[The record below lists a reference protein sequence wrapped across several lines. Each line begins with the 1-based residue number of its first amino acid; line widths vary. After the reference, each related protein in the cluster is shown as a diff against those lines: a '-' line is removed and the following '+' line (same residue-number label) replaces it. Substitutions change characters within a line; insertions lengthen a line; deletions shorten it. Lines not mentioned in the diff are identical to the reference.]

1 MSKEEASKNA
11 PEASAKKP
19 SKKNRPYPR
28 ISIENC
34 LIIGRKIREFNGGNP
49 WDPKEVGKAIGIST
63 TRNEFVYY
71 AASSRDFGIT
81 SGTRHS
87 KTIILEPLGRQIIY
101 ADSPE
106 IEKAKKTEAFLRIP
120 LFKKV
125 LEHYKGSSL
134 PEMTYLSN
142 TLESK
147 FNLDPEFHEEFVNVF
162 KQNCA
167 ELEINSLVVTDGNN
181 EDNFNEF
188 SKEVEQIKLTS
199 KTGSNKHDGQK
210 RIFVAIPF
218 SEKNPERPIGFFKE
232 VLASLITPA
241 IENAGFEAYTANIKG
256 SDIIHSTIINE
267 LLDADL
273 VVADLTDHNPNVLFE
288 LGMRMA
294 LDKPVVVIK
303 ARGTGVIF
311 DVDNMMR
318 YFEYNPVLWKTTIE
332 SDIPELT
339 AHIKAAWE
347 GKDSGQTY
355 MKILRKQ
362 KH

>member
-1 MSKEEASKNA
+1 MAGGSCIPISRTVAAINPNKMSKEEVTKKTSKAYNQ
-11 PEASAKKP
+11 KI
-19 SKKNRPYPR
+19 SKKTRPYPR
-28 ISIENC
+28 ISLENC
-34 LIIGRKIREFNGGNP
+34 LIIGRKIRELNGGNP

-87 KTIILEPLGRQIIY
+87 ETINLEPLGRQIIY

-106 IEKAKKTEAFLRIP
+106 IEKAKKVEAFLRIP

-125 LEHYKGSSL
+125 LDHYKGSLL

-147 FNLDPEFHEEFVNVF
+147 FHLDPEFHQEFAEVF

-167 ELEINSLVVTDGNN
+167 ELGINSLENTN
-181 EDNFNEF
+181 EQSEATLFENSE
-188 SKEVEQIKLTS
+188 EVEQIKLTS
-199 KTGSNKHDGQK
+199 NLGSKKLNHNAQK

-218 SEKNPERPIGFFKE
+218 SEKNPERPTGFFKE

-241 IENAGFEAYTANIKG
+241 IEKAGFEAYTANIKG

-273 VVADLTDHNPNVLFE
+273 VIADLTDHN
-288 LGMRMA
+288 
-294 LDKPVVVIK
+294 
-303 ARGTGVIF
+303 
-311 DVDNMMR
+311 
-318 YFEYNPVLWKTTIE
+318 
-332 SDIPELT
+332 
-339 AHIKAAWE
+339 
-347 GKDSGQTY
+347 QTFC
-355 MKILRKQ
+355 LN
-362 KH
+362 

>member
-1 MSKEEASKNA
+1 MAKEEKSKKAKAS
-11 PEASAKKP
+11 

-28 ISIENC
+28 ISLESC
-34 LIIGRKIREFNGGNP
+34 LIIGRKIRELNGGNP
-49 WDPKEVGKAIGIST
+49 WNPKEVGKAIGIAT
-63 TRNEFVYY
+63 TRNDFVYY

-87 KTIILEPLGRQIIY
+87 ETINIEPLGRQIIY

-106 IEKAKKTEAFLRIP
+106 IEKAKKIEAFLRIP
-120 LFKKV
+120 LFKRV
-125 LEHYKGSSL
+125 LEHYKGSTL

-147 FNLDPEFHEEFVNVF
+147 FQLDPEFHQEFADVF
-162 KQNCA
+162 KQNCS
-167 ELEINSLVVTDGNN
+167 ELGIKEQDGIEVQNESTLDNS
-181 EDNFNEF
+181 
-188 SKEVEQIKLTS
+188 SREVEQIKLTS
-199 KTGSNKHDGQK
+199 NSASRKINQNGQK

-218 SEKNPERPIGFFKE
+218 SEKYPERPSGFFKE

-241 IENAGFEAYTANIKG
+241 IEKAGFEAYTANIKG

-273 VVADLTDHNPNVLFE
+273 VIADLTDHNPNVLFE

-303 ARGTGVIF
+303 AKGTGVIF

-318 YFEYNPVLWKTTIE
+318 YFEYNPVLWKSTIE
-332 SDIPELT
+332 SDIPELS
-339 AHIKAAWE
+339 AHIKAAWD
-347 GKDSGQTY
+347 GRDSGQTY